1 MRSSRTIL
9 APMREILWVASE
21 QDNTQ
26 PASSHQTT
34 AARWKRWRGLS
45 VQAQFEHV
53 IVLFLSALIAVVVAL
68 TVWSLGLSVLAILL
82 QPNTFAAAD
91 PTVFQSLFGM
101 MFTVIIALEFRRT
114 LLVITER
121 QQSIVH
127 VRAVVLIAML
137 AIVRKLIIF
146 DLAGGAA
153 VELFALAAAI
163 LALGGVYW
171 FVRDRETRDAA
182 SPN

>member
-1 MRSSRTIL
+1 M
-9 APMREILWVASE
+9 ASE
-21 QDNTQ
+21 QDNAQ
-26 PASSHQTT
+26 QASLDTTT
-34 AARWKRWRGLS
+34 ASRWKRWRGLS

-53 IVLFLSALIAVVVAL
+53 IVLFLSALIAAVVAL
-68 TVWSLGLSVLAILL
+68 TVWSLALKVLAILL
-82 QPNTFAAAD
+82 QTSSVDAGD
-91 PTVFQSLFGM
+91 PAVFQSLFGM

-146 DLAGGAA
+146 DLAGGEA
-153 VELFALAAAI
+153 VELFAIAAAI

-171 FVRDRETRDAA
+171 LVRDRERRDATA
-182 SPN
+182 PD

>member
-1 MRSSRTIL
+1 M
-9 APMREILWVASE
+9 ASE

-26 PASSHQTT
+26 PASSHLTT
-34 AARWKRWRGLS
+34 AARWRRWRGLS

-68 TVWSLGLSVLAILL
+68 TVWSLALKVLAILL
-82 QPNTFAAAD
+82 QSNSFAAAD

-146 DLAGGAA
+146 DLPAERPSSCLLLLRPSWHWAECTGSFGTGRHVTRRRQTDVPCDARSAGHGMC
-153 VELFALAAAI
+153 
-163 LALGGVYW
+163 G
-171 FVRDRETRDAA
+171 
-182 SPN
+182 